1 MHGKN
6 IAKSAKIMDF
16 GLPKPSQNPVKIQF
30 KSMSQKT
37 CDFSSIFPEK
47 MLCRKS
53 ADIDFVLVFPIQNGS
68 RTLFFTSFF
77 LHIFGLKSLQKTL
90 CKPSPNP
97 SKIGAKNMLFLSIGF
112 LGFRPPFW
120 SLLGFQVGAK
130 LIQNRKKSGLGALWV
145 WSLKPS

>member
-6 IAKSAKIMDF
+6 IAKSAKIIDF

-97 SKIGAKNMLFLSIGF
+97 SKIGAKNMLFLTIGF